1 MGFTS
6 EVSDF
11 EEYLKFLIEV
21 NLEDVSWMNRNQFVE
36 HSRLLTT
43 KIYLLCLRFW
53 FNGHLNTGNMY
64 FRGKILGFGR
74 YLELWSYYN
83 FEHKLHLAAYMKE
96 TINNLY
102 SPEIYLKLH
111 KSD

>member
-43 KIYLLCLRFW
+43 KVYLLCLRF
-53 FNGHLNTGNMY
+53 
-64 FRGKILGFGR
+64 
-74 YLELWSYYN
+74 
-83 FEHKLHLAAYMKE
+83 
-96 TINNLY
+96 
-102 SPEIYLKLH
+102 
-111 KSD
+111 